1 MTPRNERRVA
11 LGFKRS
17 PRLPNDA
24 SEGFNSIDYRLLMGN
39 EACNEIIADAYIL
52 INQGKHNEGADRKTS
67 ERWNT
72 K

>member
-1 MTPRNERRVA
+1 
-11 LGFKRS
+11 
-17 PRLPNDA
+17 
-24 SEGFNSIDYRLLMGN
+24 MGN